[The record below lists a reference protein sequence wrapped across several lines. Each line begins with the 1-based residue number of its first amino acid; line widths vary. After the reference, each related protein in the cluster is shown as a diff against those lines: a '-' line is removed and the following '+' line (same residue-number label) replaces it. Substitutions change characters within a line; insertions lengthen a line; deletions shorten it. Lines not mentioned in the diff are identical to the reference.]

1 MPTRRSFAHPTV
13 VTVERNREIDASRRD
28 DAMWTTREIDGVARA
43 LREVADALAEASSEA
58 KSRDA
63 RRARDDDDDED
74 DGPALGAVRGA
85 TLAGNCAVKLREA
98 LERVEAHA
106 GEAFR
111 DVEGATKAAARGK
124 ARGGEEGEGDDDDG
138 EDDAFEDM
146 FDKDGKPRRGSAP
159 RRGHTLPGMSDALGE
174 LRGVLQ
180 KVGVKSAAAAAE
192 AADDPTSSGAEAD
205 GEASEVESER
215 RAVREPVVAA
225 PPPAKAEKP
234 QWMVELAAKNAA
246 KRAAQNSSDAR

>member
-1 MPTRRSFAHPTV
+1 M
-13 VTVERNREIDASRRD
+13 
-28 DAMWTTREIDGVARA
+28 
-43 LREVADALAEASSEA
+43 
-58 KSRDA
+58 K
-63 RRARDDDDDED
+63 
-74 DGPALGAVRGA
+74 GA

-111 DVEGATKAAARGK
+111 DVEGATKAAARRK
-124 ARGGEEGEGDDDDG
+124 AKGGEEGRRRATTTTA

-180 KVGVKSAAAAAE
+180 KVGVKSAAADE
-192 AADDPTSSGAEAD
+192 SAADDPTSSGAEAD
-205 GEASEVESER
+205 GEASEVETSER

-246 KRAAQNSSDAR
+246 KRAAQNSSDAP

>member
-1 MPTRRSFAHPTV
+1 
-13 VTVERNREIDASRRD
+13 
-28 DAMWTTREIDGVARA
+28 MWTTRELDGVAKT
-43 LREVADALAEASSEA
+43 LREVADALAAASSEA
-58 KSRDA
+58 KSSAA
-63 RRARDDDDDED
+63 RRARGDDDAD
-74 DGPALGAVRGA
+74 DGPALGAVKGA

-98 LERVEAHA
+98 LARVEAHA

-111 DVEGATKAAARGK
+111 DVEGATKAASRRK
-124 ARGGEEGEGDDDDG
+124 TKGGDGDDGDDDDDEG
-138 EDDAFEDM
+138 EAEDDAFEDM

>member
-1 MPTRRSFAHPTV
+1 
-13 VTVERNREIDASRRD
+13 
-28 DAMWTTREIDGVARA
+28 
-43 LREVADALAEASSEA
+43 
-58 KSRDA
+58 
-63 RRARDDDDDED
+63 
-74 DGPALGAVRGA
+74 
-85 TLAGNCAVKLREA
+85 
-98 LERVEAHA
+98 
-106 GEAFR
+106 
-111 DVEGATKAAARGK
+111 
-124 ARGGEEGEGDDDDG
+124 
-138 EDDAFEDM
+138 M
-146 FDKDGKPRRGSAP
+146 FDKDGKPRRGGAP

-180 KVGVKSAAAAAE
+180 KVGVKSAAAEAE

>member
-1 MPTRRSFAHPTV
+1 M
-13 VTVERNREIDASRRD
+13 
-28 DAMWTTREIDGVARA
+28 
-43 LREVADALAEASSEA
+43 
-58 KSRDA
+58 K
-63 RRARDDDDDED
+63 
-74 DGPALGAVRGA
+74 GA

-111 DVEGATKAAARGK
+111 DVEGATKAAARRK
-124 ARGGEEGEGDDDDG
+124 AKGGEEGEGDDDDG

-180 KVGVKSAAAAAE
+180 KVGVKSAAAEAE